1 MKINLSQC
9 CPLFSGISEN
19 EMDKLLSCLDAR
31 ERRYQKGELVIS
43 AGTKISRFG
52 VLLSGTVEIQQED
65 FQGNITIVAQ
75 ITPGQ
80 LFAEAF
86 VGAGAALPVA
96 VLSTEPSV
104 ILWLDYNKLLSP
116 CQYACPFHAAVI
128 KNMVK
133 ILANKNI
140 FLNARIGHLYKRTLK
155 EKVLSYLTGQARQHN
170 SRSFT
175 IPFNRQKMADYLAAD
190 RSALSAVLGKLKN
203 EGILDFQKNRF
214 TIQQNLLIKK
224 KGE

>member
-140 FLNARIGHLYKRTLK
+140 FLNISTFL
-155 EKVLSYLTGQARQHN
+155 
-170 SRSFT
+170 
-175 IPFNRQKMADYLAAD
+175 
-190 RSALSAVLGKLKN
+190 
-203 EGILDFQKNRF
+203 
-214 TIQQNLLIKK
+214 LLIILLYTKHPKKTILTNCPPIQKK
-224 KGE
+224 KLCKLPLFCNNFFMLISHDNH

>member
-1 MKINLSQC
+1 M
-9 CPLFSGISEN
+9 
-19 EMDKLLSCLDAR
+19 
-31 ERRYQKGELVIS
+31 IS

-140 FLNARIGHLYKRTLK
+140 FFKRP
-155 EKVLSYLTGQARQHN
+155 H
-170 SRSFT
+170 RSFIQT
-175 IPFNRQKMADYLAAD
+175 HPERKSTVLFDRASQAA
-190 RSALSAVLGKLKN
+190 
-203 EGILDFQKNRF
+203 
-214 TIQQNLLIKK
+214 
-224 KGE
+224 

>member
-1 MKINLSQC
+1 
-9 CPLFSGISEN
+9 
-19 EMDKLLSCLDAR
+19 MDKLLSCLDAR

-104 ILWLDYNKLLSP
+104 IPMPICL
-116 CQYACPFHAAVI
+116 PF
-128 KNMVK
+128 
-133 ILANKNI
+133 
-140 FLNARIGHLYKRTLK
+140 
-155 EKVLSYLTGQARQHN
+155 
-170 SRSFT
+170 SRCSH
-175 IPFNRQKMADYLAAD
+175 QKY
-190 RSALSAVLGKLKN
+190 
-203 EGILDFQKNRF
+203 
-214 TIQQNLLIKK
+214 
-224 KGE
+224 GENPSK

>member
-86 VGAGAALPVA
+86 GCRRCFTGGCSVHGAFRY
-96 VLSTEPSV
+96 S
-104 ILWLDYNKLLSP
+104 
-116 CQYACPFHAAVI
+116 
-128 KNMVK
+128 
-133 ILANKNI
+133 
-140 FLNARIGHLYKRTLK
+140 
-155 EKVLSYLTGQARQHN
+155 
-170 SRSFT
+170 
-175 IPFNRQKMADYLAAD
+175 MAGL
-190 RSALSAVLGKLKN
+190 
-203 EGILDFQKNRF
+203 
-214 TIQQNLLIKK
+214 
-224 KGE
+224 